1 VTAATEPKALRGPA
15 RANRQRLL
23 EAGRRAFARKG
34 LAGTN
39 LVADVLEP
47 AGVAVGSFY
56 HQFGDK
62 TDLLLAI
69 LGEHADSF
77 RARLS
82 AVHRPAPGRTFA
94 DIAHASYSLLFD
106 VAAED
111 EDVLR
116 IQLRERD
123 SGDARVR
130 RFLREERRRW
140 AESLAADYT
149 RLAEASGRSFDVERA
164 VELVVALS
172 LGAVAQ
178 YLETPRSERPARRE
192 RLLDGLVRFT
202 LGGVPA
208 LIDEPDPGPTGG
220 RR

>member
-1 VTAATEPKALRGPA
+1 MAAGGVKGLRGSA
-15 RANRQRLL
+15 RATRQRLL
-23 EAGRRAFARKG
+23 EAGLRAFARKG

-56 HQFGDK
+56 HQFADK
-62 TDLLLAI
+62 TELLLAI

-82 AVHRPAPGRTFA
+82 AVHTPAPGRSFA
-94 DIAHASYSLLFD
+94 DIARASYSLLLD
-106 VAAED
+106 VATED

-140 AESLAADYT
+140 QESLAADYR
-149 RLAEASGRSFDVERA
+149 RLAEASGHPFHVERA
-164 VELVVALS
+164 VELIVALS

-178 YLETPRSERPARRE
+178 YLETPRSERAERRE

-208 LIDEPDPGPTGG
+208 LIDEEILG
-220 RR
+220 